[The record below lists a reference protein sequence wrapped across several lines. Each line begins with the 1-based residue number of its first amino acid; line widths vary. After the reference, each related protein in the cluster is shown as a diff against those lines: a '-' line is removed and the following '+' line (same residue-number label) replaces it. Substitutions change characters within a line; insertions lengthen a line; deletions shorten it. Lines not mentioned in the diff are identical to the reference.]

1 MLKCTIVAGVNGAGK
16 SSLLGAAQNLRTD
29 LGLMMDDT
37 VDPIKFITEKVG
49 GVIGRGVDFT
59 IETVLDGDHIEA
71 ILRKAAKEEYQIT
84 LHYVGLDT
92 VEECVQRV
100 DARADRG
107 GRMVPEKLIAK
118 RFEQRCDAL
127 KQILP
132 YCDTVIFW
140 DNADVFRVVAE
151 YRNGSF
157 LYKGDHPPVWAQEF
171 HESLWWKKDHEKK

>member
-1 MLKCTIVAGVNGAGK
+1 MLKCTIVAGVNGVGK

-37 VDPIKFITEKVG
+37 VEPVKFITEKVG

-59 IETVLDGDHIEA
+59 IETTLDGDHIEA
-71 ILRKAAKEEYQIT
+71 VLRKAAREEYQIR

-92 VEECVQRV
+92 LEECAGRV
-100 DARADRG
+100 DGRADRG

-118 RFEQRCDAL
+118 RFEQRCEDL
-127 KQILP
+127 QKILP
-132 YCDTVIFW
+132 YCSEVVFW
-140 DNADVFRVVAE
+140 DNTEHFRVVAE

-157 LYKGDHPPVWAQEF
+157 LYKGDRPPKWAQEF
-171 HESLWWKKDHEKK
+171 HEALWWKEEPQQ